1 MSLFFFL
8 ITTTFLC
15 KKKGEHTPVCCLTLN
30 FRGNITSI
38 RFPGDSNGEE
48 STCNVGDLG
57 SMPGLGRS
65 PGGGDGNPI
74 QYSCLENPH
83 EQRSL
88 AGNSPWSHKELDT
101 TEWLS
106 TRHIHYVRMLLHGR
120 LGGQQNMV
128 TCLVFKEK

>member
-1 MSLFFFL
+1 MSQFFFL
-8 ITTTFLC
+8 IPTTFLC

-38 RFPGDSNGEE
+38 GFPGDSNGEE

-65 PGGGDGNPI
+65 PGGDGNPI
-74 QYSCLENPH
+74 QYPCLENPH

-101 TEWLS
+101 TE
-106 TRHIHYVRMLLHGR
+106 
-120 LGGQQNMV
+120 
-128 TCLVFKEK
+128 